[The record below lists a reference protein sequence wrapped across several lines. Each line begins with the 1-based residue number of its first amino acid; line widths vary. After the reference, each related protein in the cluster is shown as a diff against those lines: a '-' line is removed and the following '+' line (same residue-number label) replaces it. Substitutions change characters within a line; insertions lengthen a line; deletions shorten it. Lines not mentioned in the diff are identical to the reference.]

1 MLFLLSH
8 CSCHG
13 QKPNLDNV
21 HIVPGVVVAVVLTYA
36 LIVSLLP
43 PPHRPPSPT
52 TTTTADNGKT
62 TPPTT
67 GNITAS
73 ADDSHANEHPGGSV
87 VQVLFQICCQNFAS
101 FLNFPDLTQP
111 WSRSGQNM
119 LPLKSCLQHKKD
131 LQCCRS
137 GQICFPDPCCPT
149 TRTGERV
156 FGQRMLKKVKVIYS
170 APES

>member
-1 MLFLLSH
+1 MLLLWLSH

-13 QKPNLDNV
+13 LNVALQSKPNLDNV

-62 TPPTT
+62 TPPPTT

-87 VQVLFQICCQNFAS
+87 VQVLFQICYQNFAS
-101 FLNFPDLTQP
+101 FPDLILLCL
-111 WSRSGQNM
+111 
-119 LPLKSCLQHKKD
+119 LP
-131 LQCCRS
+131 
-137 GQICFPDPCCPT
+137 
-149 TRTGERV
+149 
-156 FGQRMLKKVKVIYS
+156 
-170 APES
+170 

>member
-1 MLFLLSH
+1 MALQS
-8 CSCHG
+8 
-13 QKPNLDNV
+13 KPNLDNV

-87 VQVLFQICCQNFAS
+87 VQVLFQIFCQNFATFLDLIIS
-101 FLNFPDLTQP
+101 FV
-111 WSRSGQNM
+111 S
-119 LPLKSCLQHKKD
+119 
-131 LQCCRS
+131 
-137 GQICFPDPCCPT
+137 
-149 TRTGERV
+149 E
-156 FGQRMLKKVKVIYS
+156 
-170 APES
+170 